1 MRREKKNG
9 WMARAAV
16 GAIAGLGCSA
26 AMAAASGATVG
37 TVATE
42 LTSQISTLPAVLGG
56 ASYIAAAVL
65 SIKSVKT
72 LIAHTEDHRANPLS
86 KAILQAGVAAML
98 FALPSTMETSSE
110 TLFGSEAS
118 RSIVGHG
125 E

>member
-1 MRREKKNG
+1 MRRDKKKG
-9 WMARAAV
+9 MARAAV

-26 AMAAASGATVG
+26 AMAATSGATVG

-42 LTSQISTLPAVLGG
+42 LTNQILSVPAVLGG
-56 ASYIAAAVL
+56 ASYIAAAVM
-65 SIKSVKT
+65 SIKSVKA
-72 LIAHTEDHRANPLS
+72 LIAHSEDHRANPLS

-98 FALPSTMETSSE
+98 FALPSTMATSSG
-110 TLFGSEAS
+110 TLFGSDAS